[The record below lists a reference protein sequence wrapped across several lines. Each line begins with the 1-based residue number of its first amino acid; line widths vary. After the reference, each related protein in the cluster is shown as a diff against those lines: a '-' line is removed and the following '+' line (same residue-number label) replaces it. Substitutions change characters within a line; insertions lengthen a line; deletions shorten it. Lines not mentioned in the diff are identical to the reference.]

1 MSQPKSMNPTNPGRC
16 PTCGA
21 IGPNFG
27 VPECTDPFHGTI
39 SEPDFP
45 SLGTPTEIVEELRGS
60 EPDIEP
66 NIADQTPDIEPAP
79 TDLPKCSECN
89 GSGMVEGKYIW
100 CNGHGIGQDKT
111 FCPAVCQSCMGS
123 GVTPKSEPSDDL
135 LKAAK
140 AIKAVAQS
148 AKPKSEP
155 SGESHDS
162 YTLSHSHLSMDELQ
176 AEIDRLVEQEAISR
190 EQELLQRVIADIQ
203 QIAMPKKQGWGV
215 SRVGTVTERAAE
227 RMKWYAARL
236 AQLRATNGDVK

>member
-79 TDLPKCSECN
+79 TGIEAADCHICSGPHETKDHTAPTDLPKCSECN

-123 GVTPKSEPSDDL
+123 GVT
-135 LKAAK
+135 
-140 AIKAVAQS
+140 
-148 AKPKSEP
+148 PKSEP